1 METNQLLFNVIIGA
15 LYLVAG
21 WLMKVMW
28 DSLRDLRIA
37 DTILAEKVGTIE
49 VLVAGSYAK
58 RDELD
63 KMASAIFLKLDRIEA
78 KLDTKADKS

>member
-63 KMASAIFLKLDRIEA
+63 KMAAAIFLKLDRIEA

>member
-37 DTILAEKVGTIE
+37 NTILAEKVGTVE

-63 KMASAIFLKLDRIEA
+63 KMAATIFLKLDRIEA
-78 KLDTKADKS
+78 KLDTKADK

>member
-63 KMASAIFLKLDRIEA
+63 KMAAAIFLKLDRIEA
-78 KLDTKADKS
+78 KLDTKADK

>member
-1 METNQLLFNVIIGA
+1 MENNQLLFNVIIGA

-28 DSLRDLRIA
+28 DNLRDLRIA

-63 KMASAIFLKLDRIEA
+63 KMVAAIFLKLDRIEA
-78 KLDTKADKS
+78 KLDTKADK

>member
-1 METNQLLFNVIIGA
+1 METNQFLFNVIIGA

-63 KMASAIFLKLDRIEA
+63 KMAAAIFLKLDRIEA
-78 KLDTKADKS
+78 KLDLSLIHI

>member
-1 METNQLLFNVIIGA
+1 MENNQLLFNVIIGA

-28 DSLRDLRIA
+28 DNLRDLRIA

-63 KMASAIFLKLDRIEA
+63 KMAAAIFLKLDRIEA
-78 KLDTKADKS
+78 KLDTKADK

>member
-1 METNQLLFNVIIGA
+1 MENNQLLFNVIIGA

-63 KMASAIFLKLDRIEA
+63 KMAAAIFLKLDRIEA
-78 KLDTKADKS
+78 KLDTKADK

>member
-1 METNQLLFNVIIGA
+1 MENNQLLFNVIIGA

-28 DSLRDLRIA
+28 DSLRDLRTA
-37 DTILAEKVGTIE
+37 DTILADKVGTME

-63 KMASAIFLKLDRIEA
+63 KMANAIFLKLDRIEA
-78 KLDTKADKS
+78 KLDTKADK

>member
-1 METNQLLFNVIIGA
+1 METNQFLFNVIIGA

-28 DSLRDLRIA
+28 DNLRDLRIA

-63 KMASAIFLKLDRIEA
+63 KMAAAIFLKLDRIEA
-78 KLDTKADKS
+78 KLDTKADK

>member
-1 METNQLLFNVIIGA
+1 METNQFLFNVIIGA

-63 KMASAIFLKLDRIEA
+63 KMAAAIFLKLDRIEA
-78 KLDTKADKS
+78 KLDTKADK

>member
-1 METNQLLFNVIIGA
+1 METHQLLFNVIIGA

-63 KMASAIFLKLDRIEA
+63 KMAAAIFLKLDRIEA